1 MSLLFKSGGV
11 HRQGLEVVT
20 DTAHSDPDRCW
31 WCEGRHVRK
40 RQTALVGRYCP
51 DWIEFKKA
59 VDRAYDRL
67 FPRKVKASGK
77 AHGRRMPA

>member
-40 RQTALVGRYCP
+40 RNTVLVGKHCP
-51 DWIEFKKA
+51 DWTKFRKQ
-59 VDRAYDRL
+59 VNLAYDRL
-67 FPRKVKASGK
+67 FPRKIKRRGFGY
-77 AHGRRMPA
+77 GRRMPA